1 MGGEGTALGEAP
13 RALRDISDNLVD
25 VTARL
30 GALGGEIEVFKGE
43 AGSLKND
50 MKGEMRALKDELGT
64 LKTSVK
70 EAKKSLNDRL
80 KDIEATLK
88 L

>member
-30 GALGGEIEVFKGE
+30 GTLGGKIEVLKRE

-50 MKGEMRALKDELGT
+50 MKGEMRALKDEL
-64 LKTSVK
+64 KNSVK

-80 KDIEATLK
+80 EDIEATLK